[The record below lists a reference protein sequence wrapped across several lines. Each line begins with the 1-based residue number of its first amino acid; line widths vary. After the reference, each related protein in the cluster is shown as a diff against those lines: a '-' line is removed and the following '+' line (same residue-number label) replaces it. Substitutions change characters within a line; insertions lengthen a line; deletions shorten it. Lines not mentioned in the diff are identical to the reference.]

1 MEVTGKV
8 KVIGETETFGAKG
21 FRKRN
26 LVITTNEQFP
36 QDLQLE
42 FVQDKVDLLDN
53 YKVGQNV
60 KVSINLRGREWINPE
75 GIAKYF
81 NTIQGWRVE
90 AEAESTELP
99 PLESLAK
106 ENEPSHLPF

>member
-26 LVITTNEQFP
+26 LVITTNEQYP

-60 KVSINLRGREWINPE
+60 KVGVNLRGREWIKSQKVLQNILTLFKV
-75 GIAKYF
+75 GVLK
-81 NTIQGWRVE
+81 QKLLKV
-90 AEAESTELP
+90 
-99 PLESLAK
+99 
-106 ENEPSHLPF
+106 